1 MSTTTN
7 ATPRLRLHFLCTRLA
22 AGTMFTALQL
32 RDMYLEAASGNA
44 SKAVQLALVDVADAR
59 VAL

>member
-1 MSTTTN
+1 MSTTN
-7 ATPRLRLHFLCTRLA
+7 ATPRLRLHYLCSKLA

-32 RDMYLEAASGNA
+32 RDMYVEAAHGNV